1 MHMKK
6 TFRMLLTL
14 ALVMLGVTTMSAGE
28 RISLQEVPFCSWDG
42 WVNAS
47 PTGKADCAWVV
58 ETSTDLPYGD
68 TKVINYAD
76 LSLYSKLIVT
86 VTEGTPRFL
95 FNRDID
101 EGQYNA
107 TESESHLIDNTRG
120 GWCSKYF
127 SSVAGEEEGVTVYT
141 VDLKQMVADKGYAH
155 LHSIKSGAWG
165 QTVTVLSMEV
175 ERQGKAK
182 QVGWTS
188 IITNGNLEGDDVSSF
203 AQAINAV
210 ADPGVYDVTIV
221 DGAGVNG
228 SRGIVIESMA
238 GATQDWATQFFVK
251 FGEDLPEGTQW
262 RFTMDVKADNPISGI
277 GGGCH
282 QAPREWFDGSIIPAV
297 DFASDWTTVKAEG
310 TIDAVKAN
318 KLRSIAFD
326 LNKDRDNAN
335 TFYFDNINFEVYKYG
350 TTAEFSNDV
359 VQVDFG
365 FDTNMPALV
374 KKAGKPRLMFPMD
387 CATVKV
393 NGKAVALYSVEG
405 FADGRFY
412 IFLEEAV
419 EDNDQVL
426 VSFTNPT
433 DEAYHLIYTS
443 GPSGDV
449 NSFVD
454 EEATHNN
461 EIEDNDGYPY
471 DFLTPTLLV
480 GDPENGSF
488 NLPLDIKEFKLHF
501 DKNVDCE
508 ALVAT
513 INKQPLAKQP
523 ATGFATDI
531 VLTHEGAFTPGE
543 YSLNITKI
551 YPEMRLADE
560 IFGDTTLVMS
570 IGPSDPTDIA
580 YDVIPVSYFNDCADN
595 TVPEG
600 YILYADGETPE
611 RRVPGGNYSGGGNRM
626 FTFGAGGDFTKGLYM
641 RTWYLDYGEI
651 EDHTLALEAGKKYN
665 LSFNAA
671 IWNDRN
677 HGGNHFVNVQVVE
690 IQRDGEE
697 IIEGDIV
704 FEKTIKAAPVLG
716 ESKNAV
722 KNSAVFNDN
731 FVIDKDGIYL
741 LKLIAS
747 KDENGTPAN
756 NDWYDLILANVK
768 MSYVPATAGGVEMAA
783 VAEAL
788 AKAISARDAAA
799 DERYDGAAFDALT
812 AAINKVEAEK
822 AGYTSPSACYGAVE
836 LLNASTV
843 AFNEHI
849 ALCDEYDTQV
859 KKAIDVQRQNEMPD
873 GDPAK
878 ATKFTKTELFA
889 QLKAI
894 LAKYNASSQWVD
906 YAEPGTINEET
917 GEEVHDWHLEYTFDL
932 LKDDAQLKTAA
943 EELKAI
949 ANITSLLFTEGPSA
963 PENANGG
970 KGTGVAVLVERLRL
984 GAEALKSLGVA
995 EDDALVVAAK
1005 NALTDDDQ
1013 LADNIKRSLKTIVYG
1028 KLKEA
1033 GNDMFT
1039 PVVNEETGEET
1050 APTYDMTVF
1059 VKNPNTYKLS
1069 DGVDFTDE
1077 SVPGWVTP
1085 EGYNR
1090 PGLSPGWG
1098 AWQGTSEI
1106 AQDAMFQTWGAS
1118 YRVEQT
1124 VTDLPVGV
1132 YTVNFAVGER
1142 NNGDAGVFEDSYTY
1156 VTNTIGEEYLSPLIE
1171 TKESGEEMYI
1181 PGIGQSFPF
1190 VSDAAK
1196 SIKIEDILVTDG
1208 QLTIGMN
1215 AGPNSHT
1222 FFNEVRVLLTA
1233 PVANFD
1239 YGQAWL
1245 DGIDAT
1251 VAQPAKVRA
1260 IELYDL
1266 NGQRVNTARQ
1276 GVVLVKKYMSDGT
1289 VRTEKVVKK

>member
-1 MHMKK
+1 MKK

-76 LSLYSKLIVT
+76 LSLYSKLIV
-86 VTEGTPRFL
+86 VVSEGTPRFL

-127 SSVAGEEEGVTVYT
+127 SSVADEEEGVTVYT

-210 ADPGVYDVTIV
+210 SDPGVYDVTIV
-221 DGAGVNG
+221 DGAGVNE
-228 SRGIVIESMA
+228 SRAIVIESMA
-238 GATQDWATQFFVK
+238 GATEDWATQFFVK
-251 FGEDLPEGTQW
+251 LGEDLPEGTQW

-310 TIDAVKAN
+310 TIDAAKAN

-471 DFLTPTLLV
+471 DFLTPTLMTA
-480 GDPENGSF
+480 DPENGSF
-488 NLPLDIKEFKLHF
+488 NLPVDIKEFKLHF
-501 DKNVDCE
+501 DKVVDCE

-513 INKQPLAKQP
+513 IANQTLGKQP

-551 YPEMRLADE
+551 YPEFRLDDT

-570 IGPSDPTDIA
+570 IGKVEYDPN
-580 YDVIPVSYFNDCADN
+580 DVPEDLIPESYFANCAAGGI
-595 TVPEG
+595 PEG
-600 YILYADGETPE
+600 FFVVFGTEE
-611 RRVPGGNYSGGGNRM
+611 RPSGTSYGSGSRM
-626 FTFGAGGDFTKGLYM
+626 FDFGGGDFTKGLYY
-641 RTWYLDYGEI
+641 REGYVEYGTT
-651 EDHTLALEAGKKYN
+651 EDHALTLKAGREYKIH
-665 LSFNAA
+665 FNTAM
-671 IWNDRN
+671 W
-677 HGGNHFVNVQVVE
+677 
-690 IQRDGEE
+690 
-697 IIEGDIV
+697 
-704 FEKTIKAAPVLG
+704 K
-716 ESKNAV
+716 S
-722 KNSAVFNDN
+722 
-731 FVIDKDGIYL
+731 
-741 LKLIAS
+741 
-747 KDENGTPAN
+747 NGTKTRFRILNESDEAVLVQIIN
-756 NDWYDLILANVK
+756 NTPDVNGGTGAVSGSTVVDIKFTPEADGNYILRWESAGDESSAPGYMENLLANVSMK
-768 MSYVPATAGGVEMAA
+768 YTPNHMGL
-783 VAEAL
+783 AETMMLEDAL
-788 AKAISARDAAA
+788 KRAKGTRDANT
-799 DERYDGAAFDALT
+799 DERYDGPAFDALN
-812 AAINKVEAEK
+812 AAIEK
-822 AGYTSPSACYGAVE
+822 YESEMSGYTAPSKYVSAAE
-836 LLNASTV
+836 DLD
-843 AFNEHI
+843 
-849 ALCDEYDTQV
+849 ALRAAMDAHHTNCDEYDTQV

-917 GEEVHDWHLEYTFDL
+917 GEEVHDWHLEYTFDQ
-932 LKDDAQLKTAA
+932 LKDDALLKTAA
-943 EELKAI
+943 DELKAI
-949 ANITSLLFTEGPSA
+949 ASTTSLLFTEGPSA
-963 PENANGG
+963 PENANQG

-1090 PGLSPGWG
+1090 PGLTPGWG

-1208 QLTIGMN
+1208 QLTIGVN
-1215 AGPNSHT
+1215 AGPKSHT